1 MDEEIL
7 KFILPLITGSAGVL
21 LKSGYD
27 TYKKKQDKK
36 SKAEVMDKLYTDL
49 ERMYAKDLELQRQ
62 LHEKAMENAKLKQII
77 LKWEGGNNGEEVQ
90 GR

>member
-1 MDEEIL
+1 MDEEVL

-62 LHEKAMENAKLKQII
+62 LHLKGEENVKLKQII
-77 LKWEGGNNGEEVQ
+77 LKLENGKEREN
-90 GR
+90 G